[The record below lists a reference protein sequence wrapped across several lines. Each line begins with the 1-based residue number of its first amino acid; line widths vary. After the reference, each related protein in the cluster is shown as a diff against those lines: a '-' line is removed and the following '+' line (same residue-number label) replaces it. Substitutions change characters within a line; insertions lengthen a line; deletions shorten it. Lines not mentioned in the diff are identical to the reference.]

1 MHRVMV
7 PAPATAM
14 AAQELSEEPAQ
25 VMVICL
31 PLALHPQ
38 LHTDLVTEHANVS
51 HGELTKE
58 ILAELGLEV
67 FENIVNGHG
76 VFLLGARV
84 VWMGF
89 EPPLGR
95 QLLPFGAVHEDPAGP
110 EGKEAGRQGRAERAR
125 RAWPCGRSPLGYKA
139 GRERRPQGRRSSARE
154 LGMSE
159 PGCGE
164 LVAPEHGKAEAVG
177 AAGVMAAR

>member
-25 VMVICL
+25 VVVICL

-38 LHTDLVTEHANVS
+38 LHTDLVTEHADVS

-84 VWMGF
+84 VWMGL

-110 EGKEAGRQGRAERAR
+110 EGKEDRPAKAARSAPAGLGLAGGRPSGTKRGERGG
-125 RAWPCGRSPLGYKA
+125 PK
-139 GRERRPQGRRSSARE
+139 
-154 LGMSE
+154 
-159 PGCGE
+159 GE
-164 LVAPEHGKAEAVG
+164 GAVLASLECQSQ
-177 AAGVMAAR
+177 AAGSSLRQSMAKRRQLEQQA

>member
-67 FENIVNGHG
+67 FENIVAGHG
-76 VFLLGARV
+76 FSSWTPGV

-89 EPPLGR
+89 GPPLGR
-95 QLLPFGAVHEDPAGP
+95 QLLSLLGLFMKTPPDPRGERPAGKAARSAPAGLGLAGGRPSGTKRGERGGPKGEGAVLSFLEC
-110 EGKEAGRQGRAERAR
+110 Q
-125 RAWPCGRSPLGYKA
+125 S
-139 GRERRPQGRRSSARE
+139 Q
-154 LGMSE
+154 
-159 PGCGE
+159 
-164 LVAPEHGKAEAVG
+164 
-177 AAGVMAAR
+177 AAGSSLRQSMAKRRQLEQQA